1 MITSVVLVAL
11 TIIIQVWLLSKVKQF
26 VSAKAVHDIRIAY
39 DKFELAMYGEE
50 NCTLTVNKKH
60 RGIPGHFPPLA
71 EAQKRLNSMT
81 DSDQDDICRIPLSQP
96 HFFGLILLIWTMT
109 ILFELRKA
117 FSLQLTIM
125 MLPHVPTMAKALGA
139 DDDDS
144 DDLGSVIRG
153 MTFFH
158 KFALG
163 VLTFLPRVGI
173 AGYLLWVGCRW
184 LLATNNFGDLILN
197 AVALE
202 FILLIKEG
210 LYNALMPYRNQF
222 DLSNTKIHPYPK
234 ELSSAWWNFVNT
246 VALLFIAVFWVF
258 MYMYHWQ
265 QVLPNYN
272 WDVHLVCEEYIK
284 VRYAV

>member
-1 MITSVVLVAL
+1 
-11 TIIIQVWLLSKVKQF
+11 
-26 VSAKAVHDIRIAY
+26 
-39 DKFELAMYGEE
+39 
-50 NCTLTVNKKH
+50 
-60 RGIPGHFPPLA
+60 
-71 EAQKRLNSMT
+71 MT

-202 FILLIKEG
+202 FILCIKEG
-210 LYNALMPYRNQF
+210 LYATLMPFRNKK
-222 DLSNTKIHPYPK
+222 DLECTKIVPYPK
-234 ELSSAWWNFVNT
+234 
-246 VALLFIAVFWVF
+246 
-258 MYMYHWQ
+258 
-265 QVLPNYN
+265 QVEA
-272 WDVHLVCEEYIK
+272 D
-284 VRYAV
+284 